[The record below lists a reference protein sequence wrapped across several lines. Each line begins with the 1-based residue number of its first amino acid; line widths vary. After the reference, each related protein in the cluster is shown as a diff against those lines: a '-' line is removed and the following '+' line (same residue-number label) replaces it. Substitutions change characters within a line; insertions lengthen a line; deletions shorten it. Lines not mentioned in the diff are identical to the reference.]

1 LWLAAAALAAAWDRE
16 KTLEQRIERR
26 EILLRFNQGGPQTEP

>member
-1 LWLAAAALAAAWDRE
+1 LLRLPTASLAAAWDRK

-26 EILLRFNQGGPQTEP
+26 EILL